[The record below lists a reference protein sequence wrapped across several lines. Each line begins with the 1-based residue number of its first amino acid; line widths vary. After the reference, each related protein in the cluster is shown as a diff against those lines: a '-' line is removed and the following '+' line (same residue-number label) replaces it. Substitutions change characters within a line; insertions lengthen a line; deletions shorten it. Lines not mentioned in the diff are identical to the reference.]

1 MLLTVFCDLAQIQVV
16 RRRLQHVSS
25 DSIWLIV
32 DFPDILCYRGRRRNR
47 ERMTA
52 FNSSRSSQ
60 EGESSVTSSSVS
72 SASESQNDCASQ
84 YSSGSSA
91 ESEQCRRKSDAPDTE
106 HRERTENER
115 LRRKV
120 KSLKAELHVTL
131 DCLEQTQY
139 DAAKQKRLTDHR
151 IGIVVSG
158 LAGGQYIGYENG
170 RVIHKWERK
179 SDKQWW
185 AMVTK
190 K

>member
-1 MLLTVFCDLAQIQVV
+1 
-16 RRRLQHVSS
+16 
-25 DSIWLIV
+25 
-32 DFPDILCYRGRRRNR
+32 
-47 ERMTA
+47 MTA

-60 EGESSVTSSSVS
+60 AGESSVTSSSVS
-72 SASESQNDCASQ
+72 LASESDCLSQ

-91 ESEQCRRKSDAPDTE
+91 ESERCRRKSDAPGPDTE

-170 RVIHKWERK
+170 RVIHKWERT

>member
-1 MLLTVFCDLAQIQVV
+1 
-16 RRRLQHVSS
+16 
-25 DSIWLIV
+25 
-32 DFPDILCYRGRRRNR
+32 
-47 ERMTA
+47 MTA

-60 EGESSVTSSSVS
+60 AGESSVTSSSVS
-72 SASESQNDCASQ
+72 SASESQADCASQ

-91 ESEQCRRKSDAPDTE
+91 ESEQGRRKSDAPDTE

-120 KSLKAELHVTL
+120 KSLKAEAAELHVTL
-131 DCLEQTQY
+131 DCLEQAQY
-139 DAAKQKRLTDHR
+139 AAAKQKRLTDHR

-158 LAGGQYIGYENG
+158 LASGQYIGYENG
-170 RVIHKWERK
+170 RVIHKWERT
-179 SDKQWW
+179 SDKEWTIHGYKERW